1 MAQCRPLRNSLI
13 LSLLLLTG
21 CASHAD
27 DAKLQADMVILTQK
41 MQALNTELI
50 ALKAKQAKEQQ
61 LKAQQLKAQQSK
73 EQQVNDQ
80 QMKTQ

>member
-1 MAQCRPLRNSLI
+1 MAQHRQRRNSLI
-13 LSLLLLTG
+13 LSVLLLTG

-61 LKAQQLKAQQSK
+61 LKDQQS
-73 EQQVNDQ
+73 QIAQ
-80 QMKTQ
+80 

>member
-1 MAQCRPLRNSLI
+1 MQIDLKRFNSAAI
-13 LSLLLLTG
+13 LSLLLVTG

-41 MQALNTELI
+41 MQALNAELI
-50 ALKAKQAKEQQ
+50 ALKVKQAKEQQ
-61 LKAQQLKAQQSK
+61 LK
-73 EQQVNDQ
+73 DQ

>member
-1 MAQCRPLRNSLI
+1 MAQCRPLRNNLI
-13 LSLLLLTG
+13 FSLLLLTG

-41 MQALNTELI
+41 MQALNAELI

-61 LKAQQLKAQQSK
+61 LKDQQLKALQS
-73 EQQVNDQ
+73 QI
-80 QMKTQ
+80 TQ

>member
-1 MAQCRPLRNSLI
+1 MAKFRHQSRCFVLGM
-13 LSLLLLTG
+13 LLLTG

-50 ALKAKQAKEQQ
+50 ELKARQAKQQ
-61 LKAQQLKAQQSK
+61 KLNAELQRAKLQQK
-73 EQQVNDQ
+73 
-80 QMKTQ
+80 KTEVKQDTAE

>member
-1 MAQCRPLRNSLI
+1 MQIDLKRFNSAAI
-13 LSLLLLTG
+13 LSLLLVTG

-41 MQALNTELI
+41 MQALNAELI

-61 LKAQQLKAQQSK
+61 LK
-73 EQQVNDQ
+73 DQ

>member
-1 MAQCRPLRNSLI
+1 MAQCRPLHNSLL

-21 CASHAD
+21 CASHED

-50 ALKAKQAKEQQ
+50 ALKAKQTKEQQ
-61 LKAQQLKAQQSK
+61 LKDQQSK
-73 EQQVNDQ
+73 
-80 QMKTQ
+80 TQ

>member
-1 MAQCRPLRNSLI
+1 MAQCRPLLNCLI
-13 LSLLLLTG
+13 LSLLLVTG

-41 MQALNTELI
+41 MQALNAELI
-50 ALKAKQAKEQQ
+50 ALKVKQAKEQQ
-61 LKAQQLKAQQSK
+61 LK
-73 EQQVNDQ
+73 DQ

>member
-1 MAQCRPLRNSLI
+1 MAQCRPLLNCLI

-41 MQALNTELI
+41 MQALNAELI
-50 ALKAKQAKEQQ
+50 ALKVKQAKEQQ
-61 LKAQQLKAQQSK
+61 LK
-73 EQQVNDQ
+73 DQ

>member
-1 MAQCRPLRNSLI
+1 MQKYLKRNNSAAI
-13 LSLLLLTG
+13 FSLLLVTG

-61 LKAQQLKAQQSK
+61 LKDQQS
-73 EQQVNDQ
+73 QIAQ
-80 QMKTQ
+80 

>member
-1 MAQCRPLRNSLI
+1 M
-13 LSLLLLTG
+13 LLVTG

-27 DAKLQADMVILTQK
+27 DAKLKADMVILTQK

-61 LKAQQLKAQQSK
+61 LKTQQLKAQQS
-73 EQQVNDQ
+73 QIAQ
-80 QMKTQ
+80 

>member
-1 MAQCRPLRNSLI
+1 MAQHRRNSLI
-13 LSLLLLTG
+13 LSMLLVTG

-61 LKAQQLKAQQSK
+61 LKTQQLKAQQS
-73 EQQVNDQ
+73 QIAQ
-80 QMKTQ
+80 